1 MSACRLILD
10 PAHPGPWNMA
20 VDEVLLQW
28 SAEQGGMAWR
38 FYGWDEP
45 TISLGYF
52 QSHADRAEH
61 PASRDCPMVRRQT
74 GGGAIVHDRELTYSV
89 VVPDGHPLA
98 THRDTLYR
106 TVHACL
112 IDVLGDFGA
121 AASLCSNPG
130 KERPFLC
137 FQRRSPGDVL
147 LGDWKIGGSAQRRR
161 RGAVLQHGS
170 VLLRRSAAA
179 PELPGVEDLHGRP
192 IDADELSEA
201 WLDRLAKRLAMA
213 WEPAALSSEEADQA
227 QGLVDSR
234 YGCAAWTR
242 KQSRQ
247 NATPPT

>member
-1 MSACRLILD
+1 
-10 PAHPGPWNMA
+10 MA

-38 FYGWDEP
+38 FYGWDVP

-52 QSHADRAEH
+52 QSHTDRAEH
-61 PASRDCPMVRRQT
+61 PASRECPMVRRQT

-98 THRDTLYR
+98 THRDTLYES
-106 TVHACL
+106 VHACL

-121 AASLCSNPG
+121 AASLCGTPGSNPGSNPG

-179 PELPGVEDLHGRP
+179 PELPGVEDLVERP
-192 IDADELSEA
+192 IDADALRDA
-201 WLDRLAKRLAMA
+201 WLDRLAQRLAMT
-213 WEPAALSSEEADQA
+213 WEPSVLSSGEADQA
-227 QGLVDSR
+227 KEVEESR

-247 NATPPT
+247 RASPPA